1 MRRLR
6 HIIIGTTI
14 LLLVLVFTNPSQRDF
29 EKYVGL
35 QETQYLEKNI
45 RCARIGYYGVYSVYE
60 YKIAFDGTRGR
71 YYYGI
76 FGNFIE
82 IK

>member
-1 MRRLR
+1 MK
-6 HIIIGTTI
+6 I
-14 LLLVLVFTNPSQRDF
+14 LLYVFICAGIVLLILAVTNPSQRDF

-60 YKIAFDGTRGR
+60 YKLAFEGR
-71 YYYGI
+71 RTKYYYGI